1 MPGHAAW
8 RRPSSHAERIY
19 DYAIY
24 RRIAQQAEAA
34 KLDYLFVADGPTH
47 EADRFLH
54 NPFRILESLTL
65 VTSLVGVTERIGL
78 IPSLSTTFFEPFNIA
93 RQLASLDHLS
103 GGRAG
108 WNVVTSFG
116 GAEHYGPDELLEHDL
131 RYARAEEFLQ
141 AVELF
146 WRSWADGALVRDRRT
161 GTWGDP
167 RHVAAE
173 SFDGRFFKIRGPLN
187 LPAGPQGRPVIAQA
201 GSSDIGRSLGARYAD
216 LIYTGA
222 SSLARAQ
229 AFRAD
234 IRDRAAAAGRQPSAV
249 KIVPSVS
256 PIIGATESE
265 ARAMEAD
272 LNDLI
277 DFEAGRR
284 SLQWMLGDLDLSGF
298 DLDEPIPTDYYPT
311 ATSTNRVQSHI
322 DNFRPLAVDQRLTI
336 RQLILVNV
344 RGGGGWSVVGS
355 VEQVADALQDRFEDL
370 GADGYTLSAPYQPE
384 GFDWITS
391 ALVPELQ
398 ARGLFHTDYEH
409 PTLRDSLT
417 AASKAALDGI

>member
-1 MPGHAAW
+1 MSRPRSRRPDRLVLGTHINPVPGHAAW

-146 WRSWADGALVRDRRT
+146 GAVGRT
-161 GTWGDP
+161 ARWSAIDAP
-167 RHVAAE
+167 
-173 SFDGRFFKIRGPLN
+173 GP
-187 LPAGPQGRPVIAQA
+187 
-201 GSSDIGRSLGARYAD
+201 GA
-216 LIYTGA
+216 IHG
-222 SSLARAQ
+222 
-229 AFRAD
+229 
-234 IRDRAAAAGRQPSAV
+234 
-249 KIVPSVS
+249 
-256 PIIGATESE
+256 
-265 ARAMEAD
+265 M
-272 LNDLI
+272 
-277 DFEAGRR
+277 
-284 SLQWMLGDLDLSGF
+284 
-298 DLDEPIPTDYYPT
+298 
-311 ATSTNRVQSHI
+311 
-322 DNFRPLAVDQRLTI
+322 
-336 RQLILVNV
+336 
-344 RGGGGWSVVGS
+344 
-355 VEQVADALQDRFEDL
+355 
-370 GADGYTLSAPYQPE
+370 
-384 GFDWITS
+384 
-391 ALVPELQ
+391 
-398 ARGLFHTDYEH
+398 
-409 PTLRDSLT
+409 
-417 AASKAALDGI
+417 